1 MKKICEIC
9 DVSQEYEMKENSILV
24 CVSDLDQDRLFSILP
39 ELKKNFNKVFNN
51 NEWQQY
57 LEINKLYNR
66 NESKHYMRE
75 IRKSKKVEA
84 DALMRYET
92 DTINEIL
99 NNSELKTKIEFAL
112 STLAPVPKRRFL
124 KHYSE
129 HITYR
134 EIAKE
139 ENKAVSTIFE
149 SIMTARK
156 KFLKNFEW
164 YPEQNTPNKLKF
176 MKGLAFIQLNK
187 SVIKY
192 IPVVVKITSHL
203 NNYAK
208 THYAERTIII
218 IKIGLL
224 PIWR

>member
-92 DTINEIL
+92 DTI
-99 NNSELKTKIEFAL
+99 
-112 STLAPVPKRRFL
+112 
-124 KHYSE
+124 
-129 HITYR
+129 
-134 EIAKE
+134 
-139 ENKAVSTIFE
+139 
-149 SIMTARK
+149 M
-156 KFLKNFEW
+156 KF
-164 YPEQNTPNKLKF
+164 
-176 MKGLAFIQLNK
+176 
-187 SVIKY
+187 
-192 IPVVVKITSHL
+192 
-203 NNYAK
+203 
-208 THYAERTIII
+208 
-218 IKIGLL
+218 
-224 PIWR
+224 

>member
-9 DVSQEYEMKENSILV
+9 DVSQEYEMKESSILV

-156 KFLKNFEW
+156 KFLKNFE
-164 YPEQNTPNKLKF
+164 
-176 MKGLAFIQLNK
+176 
-187 SVIKY
+187 
-192 IPVVVKITSHL
+192 
-203 NNYAK
+203 
-208 THYAERTIII
+208 
-218 IKIGLL
+218 
-224 PIWR
+224 